1 MRLNKSF
8 IFLIILLALF
18 STIVFAQTDNFNLG
32 PDLRRE
38 GPDLRQEVNELKVKV
53 SELENR
59 LHTVEQQMQPRLIP
73 LNKD

>member
-8 IFLIILLALF
+8 IFIIILLALF

-32 PDLRRE
+32 E
-38 GPDLRQEVNELKVKV
+38 DLRQEVNELKIKV

-59 LHTVEQQMQPRLIP
+59 LHTLEQQMQPRLLP
-73 LNKD
+73 LNK